1 MAPFIL
7 HIDGNKTWGGGQ
19 EQSLGLARALAER
32 GHRTYFVCQQGS
44 ALAERLRQ
52 SGLEWRQLPL
62 RGLRGALAAR
72 RLREMFRDLGPD
84 IVHVH
89 DAASQVP
96 ACWAV
101 ARSWGMRRAAGGP
114 RVVIT
119 RRNAFPVRH
128 RRGIWRYGR
137 LYDRVICVSEAVRR
151 ELLRA
156 RVKAEKLA
164 VIPDFVDCD
173 HFDPRAVPAGRE
185 DGRPTV
191 VSVGRL
197 TAEKGQAVLLRAM
210 QLVLR
215 KMPEAR
221 LVVCGEGPEGE
232 TLRRQAQSLGLG
244 EAVAFAGFVPDVRL
258 HLATADV
265 FAMPSL
271 SEGLG
276 VAALEAMAMAR
287 PVVASDA
294 GGLPESVVDGETG
307 LVVPAGKVEP
317 LAEALAA
324 LLNDPGRAR
333 AMGEAGRERA
343 RERYHRPRVVDRIVS
358 LYHEVLGGG

>member
-1 MAPFIL
+1 MFVL
-7 HIDGNKTWGGGQ
+7 HIDANKTWGGGQ

-32 GHRTYFVCQQGS
+32 GHRIYFVCQQES
-44 ALAERLRQ
+44 ALAERLRA
-52 SGLEWRQLPL
+52 SGLEWTQLPL
-62 RGLRGALAAR
+62 RGLRGAVAAG
-72 RLREMFRDLGPD
+72 RLRKMFGELKPD

-101 ARSWGMRRAAGGP
+101 ARAWGMARAPGP

-119 RRNAFPVRH
+119 RRNTSPVRY
-128 RRGIWRYGR
+128 RRGIWKYGH
-137 LYDRVICVSEAVRR
+137 LYDRVICVSEAVKR
-151 ELLRA
+151 ELARA
-156 RVKAEKLA
+156 RISAEKLV

-173 HFDPRAVPAGRE
+173 HFDPRAVPAGRG

-191 VSVGRL
+191 VTVGRL
-197 TAEKGQAVLLRAM
+197 TAEKGHEVLLRAM
-210 QLVLR
+210 AAVSRALPR
-215 KMPEAR
+215 AR
-221 LVVCGEGPEGE
+221 LVVCGRGPLEGA
-232 TLRRQAQSLGLG
+232 LRQQAASLGLA
-244 EAVAFAGFVPDVRL
+244 EAVSFAGFAPDVRV
-258 HLATADV
+258 HLAAADV

-276 VAALEAMAMAR
+276 VAALEAMAMGL

-307 LVVPAGKVEP
+307 LVAPAGRPEP
-317 LAEALAA
+317 LAEALLS
-324 LLNDPGRAR
+324 LLRDPERAR
-333 AMGEAGRERA
+333 AMGRAGQKRA

-358 LYHEVLGGG
+358 LYHEALGGG